1 MKQTI
6 VFYISGHGFGHA
18 SRDLEVVNAILQRRP
33 DTRIVVRSAVPRWFL
48 ERSAR
53 GPIEIQQADT
63 DTGMAQIDSLR
74 IDENET
80 ARLAA
85 DFYGGFGHR
94 VKAEAAV
101 LGELGASVVVG
112 DVPPLAFAAAREA
125 GVPSIAL
132 ANFTWDWIYNDYPD
146 FEERAP
152 GVIATIRS
160 AYRKATLALR
170 LPFHGGFGPMA
181 AVTLDIPLIARRA
194 RHSRDEVRRALGL
207 DDGKPIVLASFGGHE
222 LNLPYVEIARH
233 GRFTL
238 MLTAYEVRSGPADNR
253 TLRLF
258 ELAELAARG
267 LHYEDLVAGSDV
279 VVSKPGYGIVSEC
292 IANQAALLYTSRGRF
307 AEHDVFVRDMPK
319 VLRCRSIPQEDLI
332 AGRWSDAVEALL
344 QQSAPDD
351 RLEANGD
358 AVAADAILSVCP

>member
-1 MKQTI
+1 MITTV

-33 DTRIVVRSAVPRWFL
+33 DARIVVRSSVPRWFF

-63 DTGMAQIDSLR
+63 DTGMAQIDGLR

-85 DFYGGFGHR
+85 DFYGDFGQR
-94 VKAEAAV
+94 IKPEAAV
-101 LGELGASVVVG
+101 LEELGASVVVG
-112 DVPPLAFAAAREA
+112 DIPPLAFAAAHEA
-125 GVPSIAL
+125 DVPSVAL
-132 ANFTWDWIYNDYPD
+132 ANFTWDWIYGDYPD
-146 FEERAP
+146 FEGHAP
-152 GVIATIRS
+152 GVIATIEA
-160 AYRKATLALR
+160 AYGRATRALR

-181 AVTLDIPLIARRA
+181 AVTVDIPLIARRA

-207 DDGKPIVLASFGGHE
+207 DDGRPILLASFGGHE
-222 LNLPYVEIARH
+222 LNLPYVEIARQ

-238 MLTAYEVRSGPADNR
+238 MLTAYEARSGRADSG
-253 TLRLF
+253 TLRLL

-267 LHYEDLVAGSDV
+267 LWYADLVAAADV

-307 AEHDVFVRDMPK
+307 AEHDVFVREMPR

-332 AGRWSDAVEALL
+332 AGRWSEAVEALL
-344 QQSAPDD
+344 QQSAPEN
-351 RLEANGD
+351 RMEANGD
-358 AVAADAILSVCP
+358 AVAADTILSLCP